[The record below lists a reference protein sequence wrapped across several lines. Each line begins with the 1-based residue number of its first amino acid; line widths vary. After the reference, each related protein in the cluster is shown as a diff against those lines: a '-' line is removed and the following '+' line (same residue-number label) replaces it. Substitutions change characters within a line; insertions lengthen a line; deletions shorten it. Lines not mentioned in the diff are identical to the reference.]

1 MRIYKII
8 FIVTFSIVF
17 SVPFLIAYA
26 EESYEFNT
34 VLTTTSFR
42 FNNENWFTTEH
53 PKIASFT
60 VRDDGSAY
68 GNTETGVSFSQYNIP
83 NDYGIKIQRFEIQD
97 HYHYII
103 DGEIAYT
110 TTELSMHLAK
120 AQNAV

>member
-1 MRIYKII
+1 MRSITTI
-8 FIVTFSIVF
+8 FILFLLIVF
-17 SVPFLIAYA
+17 SVPSLSVYA

-42 FNNENWFTTEH
+42 FNNENWFTTDH
-53 PKIASFT
+53 PKIASFS
-60 VRDDGSAY
+60 VHDDGSAY
-68 GNTETGVSFSQYNIP
+68 GNTETGVSFFQYNIP
-83 NDYGIKIQRFEIQD
+83 NDYGIRIQRFEIQD

-120 AQNAV
+120 AQDAV